1 MKLWLDLSNTV
12 LLTLF
17 SFDDKQTVGDLCES
31 DHTTLTKNFVLFHL
45 NFEHITRE
53 TIVHD
58 QTRSLTKSLLIDG
71 KDVTNLVM
79 EDTNLYVQMN
89 GNNRV
94 QRKL

>member
-1 MKLWLDLSNTV
+1 MNLWLYLSNTV

-31 DHTTLTKNFVLFHL
+31 DRTTLTKNFELFHL
-45 NFEHITRE
+45 DFEHITRE
-53 TIVHD
+53 TIVRYH
-58 QTRSLTKSLLIDG
+58 TRSPTKSLLTG
-71 KDVTNLVM
+71 RKDVTIPMM

-94 QRKL
+94 QVKL